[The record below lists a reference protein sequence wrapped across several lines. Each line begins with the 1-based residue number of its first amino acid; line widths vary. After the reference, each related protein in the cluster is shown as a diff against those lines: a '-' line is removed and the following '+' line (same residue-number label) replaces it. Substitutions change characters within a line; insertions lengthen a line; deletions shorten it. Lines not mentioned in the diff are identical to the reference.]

1 MAVQDDKVATSVILG
16 RAKRTHKGQVV
27 RLETRLNMCC
37 RSSRSCRSCH
47 ASDGLLPQASSHV
60 LRVWP
65 NKPNDQSQGK
75 EIKLDHA
82 VATSIV

>member
-47 ASDGLLPQASSHV
+47 ADGLLPPASSRV
-60 LRVWP
+60 LRVAGQT
-65 NKPNDQSQGK
+65 KSSK
-75 EIKLDHA
+75 
-82 VATSIV
+82 